1 MDSQEQAMSDAKREH
16 REFQHTAA
24 AGRAFSRAKATG
36 SAPWAVLE
44 FAGLRV
50 VESWETQTL
59 PSGDPYNGVGARAV
73 SGPTL
78 RK

>member
-1 MDSQEQAMSDAKREH
+1 MNPQEQTMSDAKREH
-16 REFQHTAA
+16 REFHHTAA

-59 PSGDPYNGVGARAV
+59 PSGDPYNGIGTRAV
-73 SGPTL
+73 TGSKL